1 MLSQDEVNKIREKYP
16 EGTLIELVYMKGE
29 RQMTEGLRG
38 FVSMVDDAG
47 QIHMQWSNGSSLALN
62 IDVDEFRVIDA
73 SGIAYNQS
81 FPQR

>member
-1 MLSQDEVNKIREKYP
+1 MLTQDEVKKVREQYP
-16 EGTLIELVYMKGE
+16 EGTLVELVYMKGE

-47 QIHMQWSNGSSLALN
+47 QIHVQWSNGSTLALN
-62 IDVDEFRVIDA
+62 AGVDEFRVIDS
-73 SGIAYNQS
+73 SGVAYSQS